1 MDLVSVIIPYY
12 KKRKFISETLDSA
25 INQSYKSLEIIIIYD
40 DVNKTDIEFLRNI
53 AKKDNRIKI
62 IENSEKMG
70 AGKSR
75 NIGIERSKGKY
86 IAFLDADDIWHLD
99 KLKKQINFM
108 EQYEYFI
115 SHTTYSIINENKDI
129 LGKRVA
135 KNFFRLSEIL
145 KSCDIGT
152 STVVLHKNLITQNVK
167 FASLATKEDFVLWL
181 RILKN
186 NVSIYG
192 LNEDLTFWTKSKN
205 SLSSSTFQ
213 KLVDGFR
220 VYYNY
225 MNFGFIKS
233 VYYLICL
240 SINFLKK

>member
-152 STVVLHKNLITQNVK
+152 STVVLHKNLITQNIK